1 MGNRKSV
8 QSASSVPSVIL
19 TVSGVKGERSMAK
32 AHQLESR
39 MPSIVSITD
48 LHGLRDDTVSGVNG
62 ERANRLNTFPIE
74 FRNIEITQ

>member
-8 QSASSVPSVIL
+8 QSASSVPSMIL

-48 LHGLRDDTVSGVNG
+48 LRIEDDTVSGVNG
-62 ERANRLNTFPIE
+62 ERANRLNTFLSNFVISK
-74 FRNIEITQ
+74 